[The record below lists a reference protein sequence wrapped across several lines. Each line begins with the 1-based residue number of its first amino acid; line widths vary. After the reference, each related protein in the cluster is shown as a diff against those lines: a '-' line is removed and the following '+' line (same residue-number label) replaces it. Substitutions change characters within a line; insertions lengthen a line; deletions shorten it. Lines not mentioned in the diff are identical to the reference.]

1 MDHNANGQRS
11 TNGSQMSVRR
21 MDDTPNLF
29 GNTHGSQPDLESSP
43 LNLGKTK
50 KSLKSTASIGGKL

>member
-1 MDHNANGQRS
+1 
-11 TNGSQMSVRR
+11 